1 MVRVECHRGSE
12 CPYLNGG
19 DVCCLISERDYLS
32 QRLDEME
39 KVMAVAE
46 AEIEK
51 LRREKEE
58 LKEER
63 EALRY
68 ELKQMLGTKVSSR

>member
-1 MVRVECHRGSE
+1 MINRVEGHHGTR

-19 DVCCLISERDYLS
+19 DIWHLIGERDYLS

-39 KVMAVAE
+39 KVMALAQAE
-46 AEIEK
+46 MEK
-51 LRREKEE
+51 LRQENQK

-63 EALRY
+63 DTLRY
-68 ELKQMLGTKVSSR
+68 ELKQMLK